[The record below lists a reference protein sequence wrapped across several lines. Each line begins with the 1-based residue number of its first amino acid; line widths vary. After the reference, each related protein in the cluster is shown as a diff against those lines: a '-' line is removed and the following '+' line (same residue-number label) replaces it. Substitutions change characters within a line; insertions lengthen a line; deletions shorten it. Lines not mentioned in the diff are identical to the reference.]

1 MYKGTTPTYTLTL
14 PEEVDLTDA
23 TSVRVTFANRRGVI
37 LTEKTGTDLVI
48 DRNVI
53 QVFLSQEETLGFPE
67 GTVSIQV
74 NWLYSDQGVQKR
86 AASNIAKVY
95 YQSNLINEVI

>member
-1 MYKGTTPTYTLTL
+1 MFKGTTPTYTLTL

-23 TSVRVTFANRRGVI
+23 TSVIVTFANRRGAI
-37 LTEKTGTDLVI
+37 LAEKTGADLDI

-53 QVFLSQEETLGFPE
+53 EVYLTQEETLAFPE

-74 NWLYSDQGVQKR
+74 NWLYNSDGVTKR

-95 YQSNLINEVI
+95 YQNNLINEVI